1 VFGFRRRTDESLE
14 FLRLVTWDVL
24 RESRRQAKQLR
35 MIMSNQEVFD
45 GYAAQIAEQNRQIR
59 AAANIILAEVG
70 RLQAAA
76 VAAAEKPLDTSKME
90 EALGALT
97 AAVDQVEAIP
107 APVAE
112 ETVVEESVVVVE
124 EPVEEP
130 VEEVE
135 VVEEAT
141 TAADE
146 DDYTEE

>member
-1 VFGFRRRTDESLE
+1 
-14 FLRLVTWDVL
+14 
-24 RESRRQAKQLR
+24 
-35 MIMSNQEVFD
+35 MSNQEVFD